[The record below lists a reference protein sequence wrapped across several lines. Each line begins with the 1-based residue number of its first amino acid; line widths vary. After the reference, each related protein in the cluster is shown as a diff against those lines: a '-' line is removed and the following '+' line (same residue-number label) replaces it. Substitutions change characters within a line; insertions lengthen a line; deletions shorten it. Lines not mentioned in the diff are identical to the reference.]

1 MMADLFIQRRSLI
14 QSEKLNNM
22 PDKNLSPQ
30 DYTSTYK
37 PTWCPGCGNFGINA
51 AVKNAL
57 VTLGIPPHQVV
68 MVFGI
73 GCFGNGSNFYS
84 TYVFHGIHGRT
95 LPAASGIKLA
105 NHELTVI
112 ADAGDGDGYGEG
124 GNHFIHTCR
133 SNIDITFLVHDNR
146 MYSLTQGQISPTAP
160 RGFLTKSTPFGSLE
174 TPFNPLAVA
183 LVNGA
188 SFVAQGFS
196 GDIPHLTELIKK
208 AINHRGF
215 ALVNILQVCVTF
227 NKVNTDQW
235 YKERVYKLE
244 ETPHDAKNFGQALTA
259 ALKQEEK
266 IPIGVLYQVEKP
278 TYEDELPQIKEKT
291 LVRQSIVNVDISKAL
306 EEYK

>member
-1 MMADLFIQRRSLI
+1 MAIKDL
-14 QSEKLNNM
+14 K
-22 PDKNLSPQ
+22 PQ
-30 DYTSTYK
+30 DYTSGYK
-37 PTWCPGCGNFGINA
+37 PTWCPGCGNFNINA

-57 VTLGIPPHQVV
+57 VGLGLAPHQVV

-73 GCFGNGSNFYS
+73 GCFGNGANFYS

-95 LPAASGIKLA
+95 LPVACGIKLA

-112 ADAGDGDGYGEG
+112 ADAGDGDAYGEG
-124 GNHFIHTCR
+124 GNHFLHIAR
-133 SNIDITFLVHDNR
+133 GNFDLTFLVHDNR

-160 RGFLTKSTPFGSLE
+160 KGFLTKSTPFGSLE
-174 TPFNPLAVA
+174 MPFNPLANA
-183 LVNGA
+183 LINHA
-188 SFVAQGFS
+188 TFVSQGFS

-208 AINHRGF
+208 AMAHRGF
-215 ALVNILQVCVTF
+215 SLVNILQVCITF

-235 YKERVYKLE
+235 YKQRIYKLE
-244 ETPHDAKNFGQALTA
+244 ETPHDVKNYGQALSV

-278 TYEDELPQIKEKT
+278 TFEDELPQIKEKP
-291 LVRQSIVNVDISKAL
+291 LVKQNIEAIDISKSL